1 MIFQKYI
8 FNKIEKNLFQLS
20 KIIDLKKPQY
30 FDDWDGSFKKHYYG
44 KDKKN
49 KHERPN
55 RPLTKINF
63 TFKKDNPLKLN
74 KNFEGIYVIINQQ
87 LKYFYVGLTKKNIKQ
102 RLHSHIQKLTAS
114 NINQYD
120 TPKNW
125 QNLAYKRYKLLKEK
139 SVSISDEKITIFS
152 INDKEIM
159 NIIETKDI
167 RILEA
172 LIFCNLKKKYKNYES
187 LNGEN
192 KLMKIFMKNL

>member
-1 MIFQKYI
+1 MI
-8 FNKIEKNLFQLS
+8 FNKYISNKIKKNLFKLS

-30 FDDWDGSFKKHYYG
+30 FNNWDGSFKKHFYG
-44 KDKKN
+44 KDQKS

-63 TFKKDNPLKLN
+63 TFKKNNPLKLN
-74 KNFEGIYVIINQQ
+74 EKFEGIYVIVNEQ

-125 QNLAYKRYKLLKEK
+125 QILAYKRYMLLEEK
-139 SVSISDEKITIFS
+139 SVSIDDDKITIFS
-152 INDKEIM
+152 IDDEIISGIVE
-159 NIIETKDI
+159 NKDI

-172 LIFCNLKKKYKNYES
+172 LIYCNLKKMYKNYEA

-192 KLMKIFMKNL
+192 KLMKIFTRNL